1 MTIKKKSTSTSC
13 STPTITEVGRRSV
26 LAGKRGVKR
35 IHVNQ
40 HMIRA
45 NTKDD
50 EDRPIFTCKAGKA
63 NYRGHEIQI
72 HGPSVLVYPERP
84 PGCGARVW
92 IETLS
97 PVSIL
102 EYTEEIT
109 TVTEVT

>member
-1 MTIKKKSTSTSC
+1 MTKKKLTSTNC
-13 STPTITEVGRRSV
+13 SIPTRTKGERCSV

-50 EDRPIFTCKAGKA
+50 EDRPIFTCKAGKD

-72 HGPSVLVYPERP
+72 HGPSVLVYPEKP
-84 PGCGARVW
+84 LGCGARVW

-102 EYTEEIT
+102 EYAEEIT

>member
-1 MTIKKKSTSTSC
+1 MKTKKLTSTNC
-13 STPTITEVGRRSV
+13 SIPMRTKDERCSV

-50 EDRPIFTCKAGKA
+50 EDRPIFTCKAGKE
-63 NYRGHEIQI
+63 NYRGHEVQI
-72 HGPSVLVYPERP
+72 HGPSVLVYPEKP
-84 PGCGARVW
+84 LGCGARVW
-92 IETLS
+92 IETLA

-102 EYTEEIT
+102 EYAEEIT
-109 TVTEVT
+109 TVTEVE

>member
-1 MTIKKKSTSTSC
+1 MTKKKSILTNC
-13 STPTITEVGRRSV
+13 SIPMRTREERCSV

-45 NTKDD
+45 NTKDE
-50 EDRPIFTCKAGKA
+50 EDRPIFTCKAGKD
-63 NYRGHEIQI
+63 NYRGHEVQI
-72 HGPSVLVYPERP
+72 HGPSVLVYPSKP
-84 PGCGARVW
+84 LSCGARVW

-102 EYTEEIT
+102 EYAEEIT

>member
-1 MTIKKKSTSTSC
+1 MTKKKLTSTNC
-13 STPTITEVGRRSV
+13 SIPRRTREERCSV

-50 EDRPIFTCKAGKA
+50 EDRPIFTCKAGKE

-72 HGPSVLVYPERP
+72 HGPSVLVYPEKP
-84 PGCGARVW
+84 LGCGARVW

-102 EYTEEIT
+102 EYAEEIT
-109 TVTEVT
+109 TVTEVE

>member
-1 MTIKKKSTSTSC
+1 MTKKKSISTNC
-13 STPTITEVGRRSV
+13 STLTRTKEERCSV
-26 LAGKRGVKR
+26 FAGKRGVKR

-50 EDRPIFTCKAGKA
+50 EDRPIFTCKAGTD
-63 NYRGHEIQI
+63 NYRGHEVQI
-72 HGPSVLVYPERP
+72 HGPSVLVYPEKP
-84 PGCGARVW
+84 LSCGARVW

-102 EYTEEIT
+102 EYAEDVT

>member
-1 MTIKKKSTSTSC
+1 MKKKKLTSTNC
-13 STPTITEVGRRSV
+13 SIPTRTKEERCSV

-50 EDRPIFTCKAGKA
+50 EDRPIFTCKSGKE
-63 NYRGHEIQI
+63 NYRGHEVQI
-72 HGPSVLVYPERP
+72 HGPSVLVYPEKP
-84 PGCGARVW
+84 LSCGARVW

-102 EYTEEIT
+102 EYAEEIT
-109 TVTEVT
+109 TVTEVE